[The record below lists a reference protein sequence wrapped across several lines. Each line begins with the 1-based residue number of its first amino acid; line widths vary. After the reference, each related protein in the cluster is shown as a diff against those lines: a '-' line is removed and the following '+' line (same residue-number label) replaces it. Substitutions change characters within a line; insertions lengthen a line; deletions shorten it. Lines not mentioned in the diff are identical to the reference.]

1 MLISQIKAFIFFFL
15 LPVNIWGQQN
25 NDLANP
31 QRSTILPVTE
41 GKGQG
46 EYCTSRV
53 AKSSYW

>member
-1 MLISQIKAFIFFFL
+1 MLIHKLKPSFLFL
-15 LPVNIWGQQN
+15 LNIWGQQN

-53 AKSSYW
+53 AKSLAIN